1 MMRYYR
7 RPDPRRRVLHQR
19 QRGMLVVQQDQ
30 GTPGRRP
37 ALSKRREEKRRPPA
51 SRVQPESVRVLPG
64 SPRERSSLQ
73 AEREEL
79 RSSEL

>member
-37 ALSKRREEKRRPPA
+37 ALSKRREEKRREDLRQAESNPSQSECFQGAPGSEAA
-51 SRVQPESVRVLPG
+51 SR
-64 SPRERSSLQ
+64 PRGRS
-73 AEREEL
+73 
-79 RSSEL
+79 